1 MITMFDE
8 PTENLKDRRI
18 KSAETACR
26 NARSDWAKNYWY
38 DVFKKLCIMYNRED
52 YFRKVIN

>member
-18 KSAETACR
+18 KNAETACR

-38 DVFKKLCIMYNRED
+38 DVFKKL
-52 YFRKVIN
+52 

>member
-1 MITMFDE
+1 MFDE

-18 KSAETACR
+18 KNAETACR